1 MAINLH
7 SSNLNSKQ
15 VKKLVSIF
23 LLCVSLH
30 SVGQKVS
37 VDSQGNYRPIN
48 KVKPA
53 DKATGKMFI
62 DSKGVSY
69 PIYLNSKNMMYI
81 LRKSKK
87 TGVEYKSYLKLS

>member
-1 MAINLH
+1 M
-7 SSNLNSKQ
+7 
-15 VKKLVSIF
+15 KKLITFV
-23 LLCVSLH
+23 LLLSVSLY
-30 SVGQKVS
+30 SVGQKVTL
-37 VDSQGNYRPIN
+37 DSQGNYRPV
-48 KVKPA
+48 VKPA

-87 TGVEYKSYLKLS
+87 TGTEYKYYLKTA

>member
-23 LLCVSLH
+23 LLCISLH
-30 SVGQKVS
+30 SVGQKVV
-37 VDSQGNYRPIN
+37 VDSQGNYRPIS
-48 KVKPA
+48 KPA

-87 TGVEYKSYLKLS
+87 TGVEYKYYLKTA

>member
-1 MAINLH
+1 MFLC
-7 SSNLNSKQ
+7 
-15 VKKLVSIF
+15 
-23 LLCVSLH
+23 LLCISLQGI
-30 SVGQKVS
+30 SQKVIL
-37 VDSQGNYRPIN
+37 DSQGNYRPLT
-48 KVKPA
+48 KPA

-87 TGVEYKSYLKLS
+87 TGTEYKYYLKIA